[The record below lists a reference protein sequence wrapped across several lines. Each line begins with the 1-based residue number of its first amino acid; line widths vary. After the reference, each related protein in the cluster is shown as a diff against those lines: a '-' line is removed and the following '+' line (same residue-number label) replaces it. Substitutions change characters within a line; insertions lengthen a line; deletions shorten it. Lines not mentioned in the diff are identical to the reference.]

1 MPDSLV
7 EKVQS
12 DLREAMK
19 SRRDVEVRTLRGL
32 KAALQVKELERGRGT
47 LSGDDALAVLQK
59 QARQRK
65 ESMNQFDAA
74 GRMDLFEREE
84 EELAVIEAY
93 LPDAL
98 TDDELESVITE
109 AIDSTG
115 ASSPADI
122 GRVMGY
128 VMPKIRG
135 RADGNVVRELVS
147 RILAT

>member
-12 DLREAMK
+12 DLLVAMK
-19 SRRDVEVRTLRGL
+19 SRLDVEVRTLRGL
-32 KAALQVKELERGRGT
+32 KAALQVKELEKGRGT
-47 LSGDDALAVLQK
+47 LTGDDALAVLQK

-65 ESMNQFDAA
+65 EAMNQFDAA
-74 GRMDLFEREE
+74 GRMDLFDREK

-93 LPDAL
+93 LPPAL
-98 TDDELESVITE
+98 TDDELERIIKE

-115 ASSPADI
+115 ASAPADM

-128 VMPKIRG
+128 VMQNVRG
-135 RADGNVVRELVS
+135 RADGNVVRERVS